1 MLSLSKREMEVLACL
16 ALGNTDQEIADKLFI
31 SKSTAKTHLR
41 RIYSKLLVNGRAG
54 AVAIAHKYD
63 IIGNIAA

>member
-1 MLSLSKREMEVLACL
+1 MEVLACL